1 MTDQETKTDLS
12 ALPEW
17 LLEKLPLLDQPI
29 LTLCRDGVCRDNM
42 HTLQEMDLAVWN
54 RLYGYRKYL
63 SSIRERTKT
72 IDDLASGSPRQPVG
86 DKIPEFAEDSRE
98 VMTKVTKA
106 VAEVV
111 AGLQELL
118 VKIGKTQRRM
128 GRILRARNHARRK
141 FCGR

>member
-29 LTLCRDGVCRDNM
+29 LTLCRDGVYRDNM
-42 HTLQEMDLAVWN
+42 NTLQEMDLAVWN
-54 RLYGYRKYL
+54 RLYKCRKYL
-63 SSIRERTKT
+63 SSIEERTKT
-72 IDDLASGSPRQPVG
+72 IDDLPTGSPRQPVG
-86 DKIPEFAEDSRE
+86 DTVHTFAEDSCE

-106 VAEVV
+106 VAEAV

-118 VKIGKTQRRM
+118 VAIGRTQRRM
-128 GRILRARNHARRK
+128 GRILRARNRA
-141 FCGR
+141 